1 MKAHLILV
9 LVLTLSQLISFS
21 QTLPALIPEPVS
33 ITQGKG
39 NFTVNVHT
47 KIRAI
52 DSAKPVAEWLQSFLQ
67 KQTGYKT
74 AIVNSAKE
82 NAIQLLINTVRDEMI
97 GSEGYRLLVTAKGI
111 QIQANDPA
119 GLFCGVQTLLQLFP
133 SDIENAKAISKK
145 AWDIPIVSILDYPRF
160 AWRGL
165 MLDVSRHFFTIQE
178 VKKMVDEM
186 ARYKFNILHLHLTD
200 DQGWRMEIK
209 AYPEL
214 TKKGAWR
221 VPRTG
226 LWWDR
231 ESPQPGEAATD
242 GGFYTQQ
249 QLKELVS
256 YCAARNIQV
265 MPEIDVPGHSL
276 AAIASYPFLS
286 CTKDLYEVNAGNRFA
301 ATDDDALCAG
311 NDSTYQF
318 LEKVFAEVASV
329 FPCKYIHIGGDECN
343 KSFWS
348 KCAVCQKKMKDE
360 GLKNENELQSYFIKR
375 VEKIVEAN
383 GKRIMGWD
391 EILEGGLAPNAT
403 VMSWR
408 GMQGGTEAAK
418 QNHQVVM
425 TPTDYCYLD
434 LYQGDPAIEPPTY
447 SLLRL
452 KKTYEFEPVPTGVK
466 EGLII
471 GGQGNLWTESVPHF
485 RHAEYMLWPRSFALA
500 EVLWS
505 PKSTHNWNDFV
516 GRTEK
521 QIERLDKAGIN
532 HSMSFY
538 DAIIEPKKDAQGKL
552 LINLDTEIEGLQ
564 LYYTFD
570 DTYPDAYSQRYV
582 KGTDIPIEKDAETF
596 RVVTYRNGKPLGR
609 IITVTVDELKKR
621 VKNNNP

>member
-1 MKAHLILV
+1 MKANIL
-9 LVLTLSQLISFS
+9 LTIVLTLSQFLSFS

-33 ITQGKG
+33 VTQGKG
-39 NFTVNVHT
+39 NFTVNAYT
-47 KIRAI
+47 KIGAT
-52 DSAKPVAEWLQSFLQ
+52 DSARTVAEWLQSFLQ
-67 KQTGYKT
+67 KQTGYRT

-82 NAIQLLINTVRDEMI
+82 NAIQLMINTVKDEKI
-97 GSEGYRLLVTAKGI
+97 GREGYRILVTAKGI
-111 QIQANDPA
+111 QIHANNPA
-119 GLFCGVQTLLQLFP
+119 GLFCGVQTLLQLLP
-133 SDIENAKAISKK
+133 SDIENAKAVSKK
-145 AWDIPIVSILDYPRF
+145 TWDIPVVSILDYPRF

-165 MLDVSRHFFTIQE
+165 LLDVSRHFFSIQD

-186 ARYKFNILHLHLTD
+186 ARYKFNVLHLHLTD

-231 ESPQPGEAATD
+231 ERPQPGEAATD

-249 QLKELVS
+249 QLKELVA

-286 CTKDLYEVNAGNRFA
+286 CTKDLFEVNAGNRFA
-301 ATDDDALCAG
+301 PTDDDALCAG
-311 NDSTYQF
+311 NDSAYQF
-318 LEKVFAEVASV
+318 LEKILAEVASV

-434 LYQGDPAIEPPTY
+434 LYQGDPSIEPPTY

-452 KKTYEFEPVPTGVK
+452 KKAYEFEPVPTGVK
-466 EGLII
+466 EELII
-471 GGQGNLWTESVPHF
+471 GGQGNLWTESVPRF
-485 RHAEYMLWPRSFALA
+485 RHAEYMLWPRFFALA
-500 EVLWS
+500 EILWS

-516 GRTEK
+516 KRTEK
-521 QIERLDKAGIN
+521 QIERLDKADIN
-532 HSMSFY
+532 HSLSFY
-538 DAIIEPKKDAQGKL
+538 DAIIEPKIDAQGKL
-552 LINLDTEIEGLQ
+552 LIQLDTEIEGLQ

-570 DTYPDAYSQRYV
+570 DTYPDAYSKLYV
-582 KGTDIPIEKDAETF
+582 KDTDIPIEKDAETF
-596 RVVTYRNGKPLGR
+596 RVVTYRNGKSLGR
-609 IITVTVDELKKR
+609 IITVTMDELEKR
-621 VKNNNP
+621 AKNNKP